1 MKKKRICF
9 PFEGNNLGGSH
20 YSTLELI
27 KNLDTKKFETLK
39 KIPFKALSNDYHFD
53 HEMIIL
59 FALSKKKIVEIPIPT
74 SYAEESTS
82 PSVSQTIKYSS
93 DVIYD
98 LIKVVL
104 HKCGIN
110 KQKKFLL
117 N

>member
-1 MKKKRICF
+1 
-9 PFEGNNLGGSH
+9 
-20 YSTLELI
+20 
-27 KNLDTKKFETLK
+27 
-39 KIPFKALSNDYHFD
+39 
-53 HEMIIL
+53 MIIL

-74 SYAEESTS
+74 RYAEESTS